1 MKNEIISLLAASAV
15 GVFMTGCDMYDPM
28 YTTTPYTTTTTTAPV
43 YTTEPVYTTPTTYVA
58 PVTGPSY
65 ISTTVIDDVP
75 PPPPPYYYDRPY
87 GGRNWHHNRHP
98 PMGGRPI
105 GGRPIGGRPAG
116 GHPSANVRPA
126 AGGRPQ
132 PTTRPQP
139 TVRPQPATRPQPTV
153 RPTAP
158 AVRPSTKHAVAL
170 PSGGTTYPRPV
181 NSRPAP
187 AQQVTKPPRGGTTR
201 GSGGQYPKPRRK

>member
-15 GVFMTGCDMYDPM
+15 GVLMTGCVDMYDPM

-105 GGRPIGGRPAG
+105 GGRPAG
-116 GHPSANVRPA
+116 GHPPANVRPA

-139 TVRPQPATRPQPTV
+139 TARPQPATRPQPTA

-170 PSGGTTYPRPV
+170 PGGGTTYPRPV